1 MTKIARLIAL
11 WAVAGCALPVSAYQM
26 EVVGPDGTP
35 SAAQGRTAITQP
47 APVRSATSG
56 HTASRA
62 RVYGPTKASETLWS
76 IASRVRPSNRV
87 SVQQTI
93 GALYRLNP
101 SAFELDNLHGLK
113 PGSRLRLPTLS
124 QVRAENTAAV
134 NARLEREKPA
144 WERYSREKQ
153 ARERAQAQSQKT
165 QDKKTAARTSV
176 APSVSKPLATTHVA
190 GSNSPENRAS
200 TISVA
205 NTSSAASS
213 AKKIAAVAATA
224 GVATAAVQAATAEPD
239 LITPLPANSP
249 VAPAAPAVT
258 PSVTA
263 PTSPASTNAAPVSN
277 VAERYA
283 ALENVP
289 VPADTPASVPA
300 AVTSGT
306 SLASSAPLAQQAQ
319 PIVPL
324 AVSAGMLANTEQKE
338 AQALPLTAEEAKQL
352 RQQLVDSATEISRL
366 TENNVSL
373 TNQVSELQIRV
384 KQLQVELD
392 NEAAFRKE
400 ASQAMAHA
408 EEQAKALEL
417 ERMKNKMLE
426 ESSGSLIQQMSRSWP
441 LAIGVGVIPP
451 VLLGALLWL
460 LYRVRQRRQNAL
472 LSQAFEEHQPKDFG
486 GAAAFA
492 LGNDTPDLSRPDD
505 MEMPWED
512 TDTSE
517 HPAEN
522 SAPAAI
528 ELPEPPSLFASLPG
542 LDDDDTPEDD
552 DEALLN
558 SRRRDAK
565 SEQINEDDFDLAH
578 PTGSTSSA
586 PESAELASL
595 VDLDLAHD
603 EMLGGDE
610 IVDVI
615 LSTPSLVNGSPLDQD
630 DDIRLLADMDDE
642 DPILSLSDE
651 DLFESLSPA
660 AKATPVATAEKSQSA
675 VAPEPEQTKKPE
687 PETEPAVAAPAPTAP
702 DNTAPAQP
710 NGADK
715 PPVSAQAIAASAL
728 AASVAASAAA
738 KPVEAQSVEAKSVE
752 VKSVKTIPSA
762 PVPSAVDDEIANA
775 DKADV
780 AAQSKPQAAA
790 QTPEQAAALAGTP
803 REPESVAPVVAVM
816 QPEVA
821 AEPNVSETDTVA
833 DRALEIPA
841 APTATA
847 DDLAVTE
854 IASDEHSTEHS
865 AEYRSE
871 YNTEQSA
878 EPELLP
884 VAAKSSAAEIAD
896 LFDLADD
903 SDLQLASPVAALDEP
918 APTFAQTR
926 LPEPQLLAPET
937 LETDLLGTDR
947 LADEDAA
954 GGMDTQPD
962 AQPATPTLSEPV
974 ADDTVLPTVMPST
987 EAAAEP
993 VEVADLLDM
1002 ADMASE
1008 PDSES
1013 EPFRSETERALAAAL
1028 AGARQRAPQAPEPQT
1043 PEASET
1049 VPASASALS
1058 APMVDTTA
1066 SVHSASLNPLHDELD
1081 AAAQTARL
1089 SDYRAHDSLLTPEEQ
1104 KQLFAEQL
1112 LDLPEMTEA
1121 DFDLS
1126 APMSAPADEWRM
1138 PLPPEPA
1145 SADEDWAAQDNLMDA
1160 AVQVT
1165 PEERDA
1171 FTQSFVEA
1179 EAQETEA
1186 DDDLVGKLILA
1197 RAYLD
1202 IDDPE
1207 GAQPLLESVL
1217 KQGSAEQQAQARKML
1232 QEMA

>member
-56 HTASRA
+56 HTASRT

-153 ARERAQAQSQKT
+153 ARERAQAQAQKT
-165 QDKKTAARTSV
+165 QDKKTAARSNPV

-200 TISVA
+200 TISAA
-205 NTSSAASS
+205 NTPSAASS

-224 GVATAAVQAATAEPD
+224 GVATAAVQAATAEPE

-289 VPADTPASVPA
+289 VPADTPVSVPA

-578 PTGSTSSA
+578 PAGSTSSA

-702 DNTAPAQP
+702 DNTAPAEP
-710 NGADK
+710 HGADK

-738 KPVEAQSVEAKSVE
+738 KPVEAQSVEAKSV
-752 VKSVKTIPSA
+752 KTIPSE
-762 PVPSAVDDEIANA
+762 PVPSTVDDVIANA

-790 QTPEQAAALAGTP
+790 QAPEQAAAPAGAP
-803 REPESVAPVVAVM
+803 SEPEPVAPVVAAM

-821 AEPNVSETDTVA
+821 EEPNLSETDTAA
-833 DRALEIPA
+833 DHALEIPA

-865 AEYRSE
+865 PEHRTE
-871 YNTEQSA
+871 HNTAQSA

-926 LPEPQLLAPET
+926 LPEPQLLAPEM
-937 LETDLLGTDR
+937 LETDLLGTEL
-947 LADEDAA
+947 LADERVAE
-954 GGMDTQPD
+954 GMDTQPD

-974 ADDTVLPTVMPST
+974 ADDTVLPTEMSSA
-987 EAAAEP
+987 EAVAKP
-993 VEVADLLDM
+993 VEVADLPDM

-1028 AGARQRAPQAPEPQT
+1028 AGARQRALQT
-1043 PEASET
+1043 PEQQTPEVSET
-1049 VPASASALS
+1049 VPASASVLS

-1066 SVHSASLNPLHDELD
+1066 SAHSASLNPLHDELD

-1126 APMSAPADEWRM
+1126 APMSVPADEWRM

>member
-56 HTASRA
+56 HTASRG

-153 ARERAQAQSQKT
+153 ARERAQAQAQKA
-165 QDKKTAARTSV
+165 QDKKTAARSNPV

-200 TISVA
+200 TISAA
-205 NTSSAASS
+205 NTPSAASS

-263 PTSPASTNAAPVSN
+263 PTSPALTNAAPVSN

-660 AKATPVATAEKSQSA
+660 AKAAPVATAEKSQSA

-687 PETEPAVAAPAPTAP
+687 PETEPAVAAPAPSAP
-702 DNTAPAQP
+702 DNTAPTQP
-710 NGADK
+710 NGADQ

-738 KPVEAQSVEAKSVE
+738 KPVEAQSVEAKSV
-752 VKSVKTIPSA
+752 KTIPSA
-762 PVPSAVDDEIANA
+762 PVPSTVDDVIANA

-780 AAQSKPQAAA
+780 AVQSKPEAAA
-790 QTPEQAAALAGTP
+790 QAPEHAAAPAGAP
-803 REPESVAPVVAVM
+803 SEPEPVAPVVAAM

-821 AEPNVSETDTVA
+821 SEPNMSETDTVA
-833 DRALEIPA
+833 DRALEMPA
-841 APTATA
+841 APTAAA
-847 DDLAVTE
+847 DDRAVTE
-854 IASDEHSTEHS
+854 IAPDEHSTEHS
-865 AEYRSE
+865 PEHRTE
-871 YNTEQSA
+871 YNAEQSA

-947 LADEDAA
+947 LADEGAA

-974 ADDTVLPTVMPST
+974 ADDTELPAEMPSA
-987 EAAAEP
+987 EVAAEP
-993 VEVADLLDM
+993 VEVADLPDM

-1028 AGARQRAPQAPEPQT
+1028 AGARQRAPQTPEPQT
-1043 PEASET
+1043 PEVSET
-1049 VPASASALS
+1049 VPAGASAVS

-1066 SVHSASLNPLHDELD
+1066 SAHSANLNPLHDELD

>member
-47 APVRSATSG
+47 APVSSATSG

-153 ARERAQAQSQKT
+153 ARERAQAQN
-165 QDKKTAARTSV
+165 KKTAARSNPV

-190 GSNSPENRAS
+190 GSNLPENRAS
-200 TISVA
+200 TISAA

-263 PTSPASTNAAPVSN
+263 PTSPASTNTAPVSN

-522 SAPAAI
+522 SAPVAI

-660 AKATPVATAEKSQSA
+660 AKAAPVAAAEKTQSA

-710 NGADK
+710 NGADQ

-738 KPVEAQSVEAKSVE
+738 KPVEAKSVEAKSV
-752 VKSVKTIPSA
+752 KTVPSA
-762 PVPSAVDDEIANA
+762 PVPSAVGDEIANA

-790 QTPEQAAALAGTP
+790 QAPEHAAAPAGAP
-803 REPESVAPVVAVM
+803 SEPEPVAPVVAAM

-821 AEPNVSETDTVA
+821 SEPNMSETDTVA
-833 DRALEIPA
+833 DRALEMPA

-847 DDLAVTE
+847 DDRAVTE
-854 IASDEHSTEHS
+854 IAPDEHSTEHS
-865 AEYRSE
+865 PEHRSE

-878 EPELLP
+878 EP

-903 SDLQLASPVAALDEP
+903 NDLQLASPVAASDEP
-918 APTFAQTR
+918 VPPFAQTR

-937 LETDLLGTDR
+937 LETDLLGTEL
-947 LADEDAA
+947 LAAEGAA
-954 GGMDTQPD
+954 GGMDTQTD
-962 AQPATPTLSEPV
+962 AQSATPTLSEPV
-974 ADDTVLPTVMPST
+974 ADDTVLPTEMSSA
-987 EAAAEP
+987 EAAAVP
-993 VEVADLLDM
+993 VEVAALPDM
-1002 ADMASE
+1002 PDMASE

-1043 PEASET
+1043 PEVSET

-1058 APMVDTTA
+1058 APMGDTTA
-1066 SVHSASLNPLHDELD
+1066 SAHSASLNPLHDELD

>member
-56 HTASRA
+56 HTASRG

-153 ARERAQAQSQKT
+153 ARERAQAQAQKT
-165 QDKKTAARTSV
+165 QDKKTAARSNPV

-190 GSNSPENRAS
+190 GINSPENRAS
-200 TISVA
+200 TISAA
-205 NTSSAASS
+205 NTPSAASS

-224 GVATAAVQAATAEPD
+224 GVATAAVQAATAEPE

-660 AKATPVATAEKSQSA
+660 AKAAPVATAEKSQSA

-702 DNTAPAQP
+702 DNTVPAEP

-728 AASVAASAAA
+728 AASVTASAAA
-738 KPVEAQSVEAKSVE
+738 KPVEAQSVEAKSV
-752 VKSVKTIPSA
+752 KTIPSE
-762 PVPSAVDDEIANA
+762 PVPSTVDDVIANA

-790 QTPEQAAALAGTP
+790 QAPEQAAAPAGAP
-803 REPESVAPVVAVM
+803 REPEPVAPVVAAM

-833 DRALEIPA
+833 DHELEMSA
-841 APTATA
+841 APTTTA
-847 DDLAVTE
+847 DDRAAVTE
-854 IASDEHSTEHS
+854 IASDEHSTEHR
-865 AEYRSE
+865 AEYRTE

-884 VAAKSSAAEIAD
+884 VAAKSSVAEIAD

-903 SDLQLASPVAALDEP
+903 NDLQLASPVAASDEP
-918 APTFAQTR
+918 APSFAQTR
-926 LPEPQLLAPET
+926 LPEPQLLAPEM
-937 LETDLLGTDR
+937 LETDLLGSELLT
-947 LADEDAA
+947 AEGAA

-974 ADDTVLPTVMPST
+974 ADDTVLPAEMPSA
-987 EAAAEP
+987 EVAAEP
-993 VEVADLLDM
+993 VEVADLQDM
-1002 ADMASE
+1002 SDMASE

-1028 AGARQRAPQAPEPQT
+1028 AGARQRAPQTPEPQT

-1049 VPASASALS
+1049 VPASASAVS
-1058 APMVDTTA
+1058 APMGDTTA
-1066 SVHSASLNPLHDELD
+1066 SAHSASLNPLHDEPD

>member
-56 HTASRA
+56 HTASRG

-153 ARERAQAQSQKT
+153 ARERAQAQAQKT

-200 TISVA
+200 TISAA

-239 LITPLPANSP
+239 LITPLPANSA

-263 PTSPASTNAAPVSN
+263 PTSPASTNTAPVSN

-660 AKATPVATAEKSQSA
+660 AKAAPVATAEKSQSA

-687 PETEPAVAAPAPTAP
+687 PETEPAVAAPAPSAP
-702 DNTAPAQP
+702 DNTAPIQP
-710 NGADK
+710 NGADQ

-738 KPVEAQSVEAKSVE
+738 KPVEAQSVEAKSV
-752 VKSVKTIPSA
+752 KTIPSA

-780 AAQSKPQAAA
+780 AASPKPEAAA
-790 QTPEQAAALAGTP
+790 QAPEQAAAPAGAP
-803 REPESVAPVVAVM
+803 REPEPVAPVVAAM
-816 QPEVA
+816 LPEVA
-821 AEPNVSETDTVA
+821 AEPNLPETDTAA
-833 DRALEIPA
+833 DHALEMPA
-841 APTATA
+841 APTTTA
-847 DDLAVTE
+847 DDRAAVTE

-865 AEYRSE
+865 PEHRTE

-903 SDLQLASPVAALDEP
+903 SDLQLASPVAASDEP

-926 LPEPQLLAPET
+926 LPEPQLLAPEM
-937 LETDLLGTDR
+937 LETDLLGTEL
-947 LADEDAA
+947 LADESAA

-974 ADDTVLPTVMPST
+974 ADDTVLPAEMPSA

-993 VEVADLLDM
+993 VEVADMQDM

-1028 AGARQRAPQAPEPQT
+1028 AGARQRAPQTPEPQT
-1043 PEASET
+1043 PEVSET
-1049 VPASASALS
+1049 VPASASAVS
-1058 APMVDTTA
+1058 APMGDTTA

-1081 AAAQTARL
+1081 NTATAAQTARL

>member
-56 HTASRA
+56 HTASRG

-134 NARLEREKPA
+134 NARIEREKPA

-153 ARERAQAQSQKT
+153 ARERAQAQAQKT

-176 APSVSKPLATTHVA
+176 ASSVSKPLAATHVA

-200 TISVA
+200 TISAA
-205 NTSSAASS
+205 NTPSAASS

-512 TDTSE
+512 ADTSE

-660 AKATPVATAEKSQSA
+660 AKAAPVATAEKSQSA
-675 VAPEPEQTKKPE
+675 VAPEPEQIKKPE
-687 PETEPAVAAPAPTAP
+687 PENEPAVAAPAPTAP

-715 PPVSAQAIAASAL
+715 PPVSAQDIAARAL
-728 AASVAASAAA
+728 AASVAASAA
-738 KPVEAQSVEAKSVE
+738 KPVEAQSVEAKSV
-752 VKSVKTIPSA
+752 KTIPSA
-762 PVPSAVDDEIANA
+762 PVLSAVGDVIANA

-790 QTPEQAAALAGTP
+790 QALEQAAAPAGAP
-803 REPESVAPVVAVM
+803 SAPEPVAPVVAAM
-816 QPEVA
+816 LPEVA

-833 DRALEIPA
+833 DHELEMSA
-841 APTATA
+841 APTTTA
-847 DDLAVTE
+847 DDRAAVTE

-865 AEYRSE
+865 AEHRTE
-871 YNTEQSA
+871 YNAEQSA

-896 LFDLADD
+896 LFELADD
-903 SDLQLASPVAALDEP
+903 SDLQLASPVVASDEP
-918 APTFAQTR
+918 TPTFAQTR
-926 LPEPQLLAPET
+926 LPEPQLLAPEM

-947 LADEDAA
+947 LADESAA

-962 AQPATPTLSEPV
+962 AQSAMPTLSEPV
-974 ADDTVLPTVMPST
+974 ADDTVLPTEMPSA

-993 VEVADLLDM
+993 VEVVDMPDM

-1008 PDSES
+1008 LDSES

-1028 AGARQRAPQAPEPQT
+1028 AGARQRAPQTPEPQT
-1043 PEASET
+1043 LEVSET

-1058 APMVDTTA
+1058 ALMGDTTA
-1066 SVHSASLNPLHDELD
+1066 SAHSASLNPLHDELD

>member
-56 HTASRA
+56 HIASRG

-134 NARLEREKPA
+134 NARLEREKPE

-153 ARERAQAQSQKT
+153 ARERAQAQAQKT
-165 QDKKTAARTSV
+165 QDKKTAARSHPV

-200 TISVA
+200 TISAA
-205 NTSSAASS
+205 NTPSAASS

-224 GVATAAVQAATAEPD
+224 GVATAAVQAATAEPE

-578 PTGSTSSA
+578 PTGSMSSA

-675 VAPEPEQTKKPE
+675 VAPAPEQTKKPE
-687 PETEPAVAAPAPTAP
+687 PETEPAVAAPAPIAP

-715 PPVSAQAIAASAL
+715 PPVSAQVIAASAL

-738 KPVEAQSVEAKSVE
+738 KPVEAQSVEAKSV
-752 VKSVKTIPSA
+752 KTIPSA
-762 PVPSAVDDEIANA
+762 PVSSAVDDVIANA

-780 AAQSKPQAAA
+780 AAPPKPQAAA
-790 QTPEQAAALAGTP
+790 QTPVQAAAPAGAP
-803 REPESVAPVVAVM
+803 SEPEPVVPVVAAM

-821 AEPNVSETDTVA
+821 SEPNMSETDTVA
-833 DRALEIPA
+833 DRALEMPA

-847 DDLAVTE
+847 DDRAVTE
-854 IASDEHSTEHS
+854 IAPDEHSTEHS
-865 AEYRSE
+865 PEHRTE
-871 YNTEQSA
+871 YNA

-947 LADEDAA
+947 LADEGAA

-974 ADDTVLPTVMPST
+974 ADDTELPAEMPSA
-987 EAAAEP
+987 EVAAEP
-993 VEVADLLDM
+993 VEVADLPDM

-1028 AGARQRAPQAPEPQT
+1028 AGARQRAPQT
-1043 PEASET
+1043 PEVSET

>member
-153 ARERAQAQSQKT
+153 ARERAQAQAQKT

-200 TISVA
+200 TISAA
-205 NTSSAASS
+205 NTPSAASS

-263 PTSPASTNAAPVSN
+263 PTSPASTNTAPVSN

-522 SAPAAI
+522 SAPVAI

-660 AKATPVATAEKSQSA
+660 AKAAPVATAEKSQSA

-702 DNTAPAQP
+702 DNTAPAEP

-728 AASVAASAAA
+728 AASVAASAAV
-738 KPVEAQSVEAKSVE
+738 KPVEA
-752 VKSVKTIPSA
+752 KSVKTIPSA
-762 PVPSAVDDEIANA
+762 VDDVIANA

-790 QTPEQAAALAGTP
+790 QAPEQAAAPAGAP
-803 REPESVAPVVAVM
+803 SEPEPVAPVVAAM

-821 AEPNVSETDTVA
+821 AEPNLPETDTVA
-833 DRALEIPA
+833 DRALEMPA
-841 APTATA
+841 APTAAA

-865 AEYRSE
+865 PEHRTE
-871 YNTEQSA
+871 YNAEQSA

-903 SDLQLASPVAALDEP
+903 NDLQLASPVAASDEP
-918 APTFAQTR
+918 APPFAQTR
-926 LPEPQLLAPET
+926 LPEPQLLAPEM
-937 LETDLLGTDR
+937 LETDLLGSELLTD
-947 LADEDAA
+947 ESAA

-993 VEVADLLDM
+993 VEVADLPDM

-1028 AGARQRAPQAPEPQT
+1028 AGARQRAPQMPESQT
-1043 PEASET
+1043 PEVSET

-1058 APMVDTTA
+1058 APMGDTTA
-1066 SVHSASLNPLHDELD
+1066 SAHSASLNPLHDELD

>member
-124 QVRAENTAAV
+124 QVRAENTATV

-153 ARERAQAQSQKT
+153 ARERAQAQAQKT
-165 QDKKTAARTSV
+165 QDKKTAARSNSV

-200 TISVA
+200 TISAA
-205 NTSSAASS
+205 NTPSAASS

-660 AKATPVATAEKSQSA
+660 AKAAPVATAEKSQSA

-715 PPVSAQAIAASAL
+715 SPVSAQVIAASAL

-738 KPVEAQSVEAKSVE
+738 KPVEAQSVKAKSVE
-752 VKSVKTIPSA
+752 TIPSA
-762 PVPSAVDDEIANA
+762 PVPSTVDDEIANA

-780 AAQSKPQAAA
+780 AAPPKPQAAA

-803 REPESVAPVVAVM
+803 RESEPVAPVVAAM
-816 QPEVA
+816 QPEGA
-821 AEPNVSETDTVA
+821 AEPNLSETDTAA
-833 DRALEIPA
+833 DHALEMPA
-841 APTATA
+841 APTTTA

-865 AEYRSE
+865 AEYRTE
-871 YNTEQSA
+871 YNAEQSA

-896 LFDLADD
+896 LFDLDD
-903 SDLQLASPVAALDEP
+903 DNDLQLASPVVASDEP

-947 LADEDAA
+947 LADESAA

-974 ADDTVLPTVMPST
+974 ADDTVLPTEMPSA

-993 VEVADLLDM
+993 VEVADMQDM
-1002 ADMASE
+1002 PDMASE

-1028 AGARQRAPQAPEPQT
+1028 AGARQRAPQTPEPQI

-1049 VPASASALS
+1049 VPASASVLS
-1058 APMVDTTA
+1058 APMGDTTA

-1081 AAAQTARL
+1081 NTAAQTAHL

>member
-56 HTASRA
+56 HTASRG

-153 ARERAQAQSQKT
+153 ARERAQAQAQKT
-165 QDKKTAARTSV
+165 QDKKTAARSNPV

-200 TISVA
+200 AISAA

-338 AQALPLTAEEAKQL
+338 AQVLPLTAEEAKQL

-660 AKATPVATAEKSQSA
+660 AKAAPVATAEKMQSA

-687 PETEPAVAAPAPTAP
+687 PETEPAVAAPAPSAP

-710 NGADK
+710 NGGDK
-715 PPVSAQAIAASAL
+715 SPVSAQAIAASAL

-738 KPVEAQSVEAKSVE
+738 KSVEAKSVE
-752 VKSVKTIPSA
+752 IIPSA
-762 PVPSAVDDEIANA
+762 PVSSTVDDVIANA

-780 AAQSKPQAAA
+780 AVQSKPEAAA
-790 QTPEQAAALAGTP
+790 QVPEQAAAPAGAP
-803 REPESVAPVVAVM
+803 SEPEPVAPGVAAM
-816 QPEVA
+816 QPEGA
-821 AEPNVSETDTVA
+821 TEPNLSETDTAA
-833 DRALEIPA
+833 DRALEMSA
-841 APTATA
+841 APTAAA
-847 DDLAVTE
+847 DDLSVTE

-865 AEYRSE
+865 PEHRSE
-871 YNTEQSA
+871 YNAEQSA
-878 EPELLP
+878 ESELLP

-903 SDLQLASPVAALDEP
+903 SDLQLASPVAASDEP
-918 APTFAQTR
+918 APTLAQTR

-937 LETDLLGTDR
+937 LETDLLGTEQ
-947 LADEDAA
+947 LAAESAA
-954 GGMDTQPD
+954 EGMDTQPD

-974 ADDTVLPTVMPST
+974 DDDTVLPTEMPSA

-993 VEVADLLDM
+993 VEVADMQDM
-1002 ADMASE
+1002 PDMASE

-1028 AGARQRAPQAPEPQT
+1028 AGARQRAPQT
-1043 PEASET
+1043 PEVSET
-1049 VPASASALS
+1049 VPASASVLY
-1058 APMVDTTA
+1058 APMGDTTA
-1066 SVHSASLNPLHDELD
+1066 SAHSASLNPLHDELD
-1081 AAAQTARL
+1081 TAAQTARL

-1126 APMSAPADEWRM
+1126 APMSAPADEWQM

>member
-56 HTASRA
+56 HTASRG

-153 ARERAQAQSQKT
+153 ARERAQAQAQAQKT
-165 QDKKTAARTSV
+165 QDKKTAARSNPV

-200 TISVA
+200 TISAA

-263 PTSPASTNAAPVSN
+263 PTSPALTNTAPVSN

-373 TNQVSELQIRV
+373 TNQVNELQIRV

-710 NGADK
+710 NGADQ

-738 KPVEAQSVEAKSVE
+738 KPVKAQSVEA
-752 VKSVKTIPSA
+752 KSVKTIPSA
-762 PVPSAVDDEIANA
+762 PVPSTVGDVITNA

-780 AAQSKPQAAA
+780 AVQSKPEAAA
-790 QTPEQAAALAGTP
+790 QAPEQAAAPAGAP
-803 REPESVAPVVAVM
+803 RESEPVAPGVAAM

-821 AEPNVSETDTVA
+821 AEPSLPETDTAA
-833 DRALEIPA
+833 DHALEMPA
-841 APTATA
+841 APTTTA

-865 AEYRSE
+865 PEHRTE
-871 YNTEQSA
+871 YNAAQSA

-903 SDLQLASPVAALDEP
+903 NDLQLASPVAASDEP
-918 APTFAQTR
+918 APPFAQIR
-926 LPEPQLLAPET
+926 LPEPQLLGPEM
-937 LETDLLGTDR
+937 LETDLLGSELLTD
-947 LADEDAA
+947 ESAA

-974 ADDTVLPTVMPST
+974 ADDTVLPTERPSA

-993 VEVADLLDM
+993 VEVADMQDM
-1002 ADMASE
+1002 PDMASE

-1028 AGARQRAPQAPEPQT
+1028 AGARQRAPQTPEPQT
-1043 PEASET
+1043 LEVSET
-1049 VPASASALS
+1049 VPASASVLS
-1058 APMVDTTA
+1058 APMGDTTA
-1066 SVHSASLNPLHDELD
+1066 SAHSANLNPLHDELD

>member
-56 HTASRA
+56 HTASRG

-153 ARERAQAQSQKT
+153 ARERAQAQKT
-165 QDKKTAARTSV
+165 QDKKTAARSNPV

-200 TISVA
+200 TISAA
-205 NTSSAASS
+205 NTPSAASS

-660 AKATPVATAEKSQSA
+660 AKAAPVAAAEKTQSA
-675 VAPEPEQTKKPE
+675 VAPELEQTKKPE

-728 AASVAASAAA
+728 AASAAA
-738 KPVEAQSVEAKSVE
+738 KPVEAQSVEAKSV
-752 VKSVKTIPSA
+752 KTIPSA
-762 PVPSAVDDEIANA
+762 PVSSAVDDVIANA

-790 QTPEQAAALAGTP
+790 QAPEQAAAPAGVP
-803 REPESVAPVVAVM
+803 HESELVAPVVAAM
-816 QPEVA
+816 QPEGA
-821 AEPNVSETDTVA
+821 AEPNVSETDTAA
-833 DRALEIPA
+833 DLALEIPA

-865 AEYRSE
+865 AEHRTE
-871 YNTEQSA
+871 YNAEQSA

-903 SDLQLASPVAALDEP
+903 SDLQLASPVAASDEP

-926 LPEPQLLAPET
+926 LPEPQLLAPEM

-947 LADEDAA
+947 LADESMAE
-954 GGMDTQPD
+954 GMDTQPD
-962 AQPATPTLSEPV
+962 AQPATPILSEPV
-974 ADDTVLPTVMPST
+974 ADDTELPAEMPSA
-987 EAAAEP
+987 EAAAES
-993 VEVADLLDM
+993 VEVVDLPDM

-1028 AGARQRAPQAPEPQT
+1028 AGARQRAPQTPEPQT
-1043 PEASET
+1043 PEVSET
-1049 VPASASALS
+1049 VPAGASVLS
-1058 APMVDTTA
+1058 APMGNTTA
-1066 SVHSASLNPLHDELD
+1066 SAHSASLNPLHDELD

>member
-56 HTASRA
+56 HTASRG

-153 ARERAQAQSQKT
+153 ARERAQAQAQAQKT

-176 APSVSKPLATTHVA
+176 ATSVSKPLATTHVA

-200 TISVA
+200 TISAA
-205 NTSSAASS
+205 NTSSGASS

-263 PTSPASTNAAPVSN
+263 PTSPASTNTAPVSN

-289 VPADTPASVPA
+289 VPADTPAPVPA

-441 LAIGVGVIPP
+441 LAIGVGVLPP

-660 AKATPVATAEKSQSA
+660 AKAAPVATAEKSQSA

-728 AASVAASAAA
+728 AASAAASAAA
-738 KPVEAQSVEAKSVE
+738 KTVKAKSVE
-752 VKSVKTIPSA
+752 IIPSA
-762 PVPSAVDDEIANA
+762 PVSSAVDDEIANA

-790 QTPEQAAALAGTP
+790 QTPEQAAAPAGAP
-803 REPESVAPVVAVM
+803 REPEPVAPVVAAM

-821 AEPNVSETDTVA
+821 AELNLPETDTAA
-833 DRALEIPA
+833 DHALEIPA

-871 YNTEQSA
+871 YNAEQSA

-903 SDLQLASPVAALDEP
+903 NDLQLASPVVASDEP

-937 LETDLLGTDR
+937 LETDLLGSEL
-947 LADEDAA
+947 LADESAA
-954 GGMDTQPD
+954 EGMDTQPD
-962 AQPATPTLSEPV
+962 AQPVTPTLSEPV
-974 ADDTVLPTVMPST
+974 ADDTVLPTEMSSA
-987 EAAAEP
+987 EAVAKP
-993 VEVADLLDM
+993 VEVADLP
-1002 ADMASE
+1002 DMASE

-1013 EPFRSETERALAAAL
+1013 EPFRSETERALAAVL
-1028 AGARQRAPQAPEPQT
+1028 AGARQRAPQT

-1049 VPASASALS
+1049 VPAGASAVS

-1066 SVHSASLNPLHDELD
+1066 SAHSASLNPLHDELD

>member
-124 QVRAENTAAV
+124 QVRAENTATV

-153 ARERAQAQSQKT
+153 ARERAQAQKT
-165 QDKKTAARTSV
+165 QDKKTAARSNPV
-176 APSVSKPLATTHVA
+176 APSVSKPLATPHVA

-200 TISVA
+200 TISAA
-205 NTSSAASS
+205 NTPSAASS

-258 PSVTA
+258 PSVKA
-263 PTSPASTNAAPVSN
+263 PASPASTNTAPVSN

-558 SRRRDAK
+558 SRRRDTK

-660 AKATPVATAEKSQSA
+660 AKAAPVATAEKSQSA

-687 PETEPAVAAPAPTAP
+687 PETEPAVAAPASSAP

-710 NGADK
+710 HGADK

-728 AASVAASAAA
+728 AASVAASAAV
-738 KPVEAQSVEAKSVE
+738 KPVEAQSVE

-780 AAQSKPQAAA
+780 AASPKPQAAA
-790 QTPEQAAALAGTP
+790 QAPEQAAAPAGAP
-803 REPESVAPVVAVM
+803 REPEPVAPGVAAM
-816 QPEVA
+816 QPEGA
-821 AEPNVSETDTVA
+821 AEPNLSETDTAA

-841 APTATA
+841 APTYTA
-847 DDLAVTE
+847 DDLSVTE

-865 AEYRSE
+865 PEHRTE
-871 YNTEQSA
+871 YNA

-884 VAAKSSAAEIAD
+884 VAAKSSAAEIAG

-903 SDLQLASPVAALDEP
+903 SDLQLASPVAASDEP

-926 LPEPQLLAPET
+926 LPEPQLLAPEM
-937 LETDLLGTDR
+937 LETDLLGTEL
-947 LADEDAA
+947 LADESAA

-962 AQPATPTLSEPV
+962 AQSATSTLSEPV
-974 ADDTVLPTVMPST
+974 ADDTELPTEMSSA

-993 VEVADLLDM
+993 VEVADMQDM
-1002 ADMASE
+1002 PDMASE

-1028 AGARQRAPQAPEPQT
+1028 AGARQRAPQTPEPQT
-1043 PEASET
+1043 PEVSET

-1058 APMVDTTA
+1058 APMGDTTA

>member
-56 HTASRA
+56 HTASRG

-153 ARERAQAQSQKT
+153 ARERAQAQAQKT
-165 QDKKTAARTSV
+165 QDKKTAARSNPV

-200 TISVA
+200 AISAA

-338 AQALPLTAEEAKQL
+338 AQVLPLTAEEAKQL

-522 SAPAAI
+522 SVPAAI

-660 AKATPVATAEKSQSA
+660 AKAAPVATAEKSQSA

-715 PPVSAQAIAASAL
+715 APVSAQAIAASAL

-738 KPVEAQSVEAKSVE
+738 KPVEA
-752 VKSVKTIPSA
+752 KSVKTIPSA

-780 AAQSKPQAAA
+780 AASPKPQAAA
-790 QTPEQAAALAGTP
+790 QTPEQAAAPAGAP
-803 REPESVAPVVAVM
+803 REPEPVAPVVAAM

-821 AEPNVSETDTVA
+821 AELNLPETDTAA
-833 DRALEIPA
+833 DHALEIPA
-841 APTATA
+841 APTAAA
-847 DDLAVTE
+847 DDRAVTE

-865 AEYRSE
+865 AEYRAE

-903 SDLQLASPVAALDEP
+903 NDLQLASPVAALDEP

-947 LADEDAA
+947 LADESAA
-954 GGMDTQPD
+954 EGMDTQPD
-962 AQPATPTLSEPV
+962 APSATPTLSESV
-974 ADDTVLPTVMPST
+974 ADDTVLPTEMSSA
-987 EAAAEP
+987 EAAAKP
-993 VEVADLLDM
+993 VEVADLSDM

-1028 AGARQRAPQAPEPQT
+1028 AGARQRAPQMPESQT
-1043 PEASET
+1043 PEVSET

-1058 APMVDTTA
+1058 APMGDTTA
-1066 SVHSASLNPLHDELD
+1066 SAHSASLNPLHDELD

>member
-26 EVVGPDGTP
+26 EVVGPEGTP

-153 ARERAQAQSQKT
+153 ARERAQAQAQKT
-165 QDKKTAARTSV
+165 QDKKTAARSTPV
-176 APSVSKPLATTHVA
+176 APSVSKPLAASHVA
-190 GSNSPENRAS
+190 GSNLPENRAS
-200 TISVA
+200 TISAA
-205 NTSSAASS
+205 NTPSAASS
-213 AKKIAAVAATA
+213 VKKIAAVAATA

-505 MEMPWED
+505 MDMPWED

-522 SAPAAI
+522 SSPAAI

-660 AKATPVATAEKSQSA
+660 AKAAPVATAEKSQSA

-710 NGADK
+710 HGADQ

-728 AASVAASAAA
+728 AASAAA
-738 KPVEAQSVEAKSVE
+738 KPVEAQSVKA
-752 VKSVKTIPSA
+752 KSVKTIPSA
-762 PVPSAVDDEIANA
+762 PVPSAVDDVITNA

-780 AAQSKPQAAA
+780 AVQSKPEAAA
-790 QTPEQAAALAGTP
+790 QAPEHAAASAGAP
-803 REPESVAPVVAVM
+803 SEPEPVAPVVAAM
-816 QPEVA
+816 QPEGA
-821 AEPNVSETDTVA
+821 AEPNLSETDTAA
-833 DRALEIPA
+833 DHALEMPA
-841 APTATA
+841 APTTTA

-865 AEYRSE
+865 PEHRTE
-871 YNTEQSA
+871 HNTAQSA

-903 SDLQLASPVAALDEP
+903 SDLQLASPVAASDEP

-926 LPEPQLLAPET
+926 LPEPQLLAPEM
-937 LETDLLGTDR
+937 LETDLLGSEL
-947 LADEDAA
+947 LADESAA
-954 GGMDTQPD
+954 EGMDTQPD
-962 AQPATPTLSEPV
+962 FQPATPTLSEPV
-974 ADDTVLPTVMPST
+974 ADDTVLPAEMPSA
-987 EAAAEP
+987 EAVAEP
-993 VEVADLLDM
+993 VEVAALPDM
-1002 ADMASE
+1002 PDMASE

-1028 AGARQRAPQAPEPQT
+1028 AGARQRAPQTPEPQT
-1043 PEASET
+1043 PEVSET
-1049 VPASASALS
+1049 VPASASVLS
-1058 APMVDTTA
+1058 APMGDTRA
-1066 SVHSASLNPLHDELD
+1066 SAHSASLNPLHDELD

>member
-153 ARERAQAQSQKT
+153 ARERAQAQAQKT
-165 QDKKTAARTSV
+165 QDKKTAARSNPV

-200 TISVA
+200 TISAA
-205 NTSSAASS
+205 NTPSAASS

-522 SAPAAI
+522 SELAAI

-660 AKATPVATAEKSQSA
+660 AKAAPVATAEKSQSA

-702 DNTAPAQP
+702 DNTAPAEP

-738 KPVEAQSVEAKSVE
+738 KPVEAQSVEAQSVE
-752 VKSVKTIPSA
+752 AKSVKTIPSA

-780 AAQSKPQAAA
+780 AASPKPQAAA
-790 QTPEQAAALAGTP
+790 QAPEHAAAPAGAP
-803 REPESVAPVVAVM
+803 SEPEPVAPVVAAM

-821 AEPNVSETDTVA
+821 AEPNLSETDTVA
-833 DRALEIPA
+833 DRALEMPA

-847 DDLAVTE
+847 DDRAVTE
-854 IASDEHSTEHS
+854 IAPDEHSTEHS
-865 AEYRSE
+865 PEHRTE
-871 YNTEQSA
+871 YNAEQSA

-896 LFDLADD
+896 LFDLADE
-903 SDLQLASPVAALDEP
+903 SAAE
-918 APTFAQTR
+918 
-926 LPEPQLLAPET
+926 
-937 LETDLLGTDR
+937 
-947 LADEDAA
+947 
-954 GGMDTQPD
+954 GMDTQPD
-962 AQPATPTLSEPV
+962 AQPVTPTLSEPV
-974 ADDTVLPTVMPST
+974 ADDTVLPTEMSSA
-987 EAAAEP
+987 EAVAKP
-993 VEVADLLDM
+993 VEVADLP
-1002 ADMASE
+1002 DMASE

-1028 AGARQRAPQAPEPQT
+1028 AGARQRAPQT
-1043 PEASET
+1043 PEASDT
-1049 VPASASALS
+1049 VPAGASAVS

-1066 SVHSASLNPLHDELD
+1066 SAHSASLNPLHDELD

-1126 APMSAPADEWRM
+1126 APMSAP
-1138 PLPPEPA
+1138 
-1145 SADEDWAAQDNLMDA
+1145 ADEDWAAQDNLMDA

>member
-153 ARERAQAQSQKT
+153 ARERAQAQAQKT
-165 QDKKTAARTSV
+165 QDKKTAARSNPV
-176 APSVSKPLATTHVA
+176 APSVSKPLAATHVA

-200 TISVA
+200 TISAA

-249 VAPAAPAVT
+249 VAPAVPAVT

-660 AKATPVATAEKSQSA
+660 AKAAPVATAEKSQSA

-715 PPVSAQAIAASAL
+715 PPMSAQAIAASAL
-728 AASVAASAAA
+728 AASVTASAAA
-738 KPVEAQSVEAKSVE
+738 KPVEAQSVKA
-752 VKSVKTIPSA
+752 KSVKTVPSA
-762 PVPSAVDDEIANA
+762 PVPSTVDDVIANA

-780 AAQSKPQAAA
+780 AAQPKPQAAA
-790 QTPEQAAALAGTP
+790 QVPEQAAAPAGAP
-803 REPESVAPVVAVM
+803 RESEPVAPVVAAM
-816 QPEVA
+816 QPEGA
-821 AEPNVSETDTVA
+821 AEPNLSETDTAA
-833 DRALEIPA
+833 DRALEMPA
-841 APTATA
+841 APTAAA
-847 DDLAVTE
+847 DDLSVTE

-865 AEYRSE
+865 AEYRAE

-903 SDLQLASPVAALDEP
+903 NDLQLASPVAALDEP

-926 LPEPQLLAPET
+926 LPEPQLLAPEM
-937 LETDLLGTDR
+937 LETDLLGTEL
-947 LADEDAA
+947 LADESAA
-954 GGMDTQPD
+954 EGMDTQPD
-962 AQPATPTLSEPV
+962 AQPVTPTLSEPV
-974 ADDTVLPTVMPST
+974 ADDTVLPTEMSSA
-987 EAAAEP
+987 EAVAKP
-993 VEVADLLDM
+993 VEVADLP
-1002 ADMASE
+1002 DMASE

-1028 AGARQRAPQAPEPQT
+1028 AGARQRAPQT

-1049 VPASASALS
+1049 VPADASAVS

-1066 SVHSASLNPLHDELD
+1066 SAHSASLNPLHDELD

-1138 PLPPEPA
+1138 PLPPESA

-1232 QEMA
+1232 QEMV

>member
-153 ARERAQAQSQKT
+153 ARERAQAQKT

-200 TISVA
+200 TISAA

-224 GVATAAVQAATAEPD
+224 GMATAAVQAATAEPD
-239 LITPLPANSP
+239 LITPLPANSS
-249 VAPAAPAVT
+249 VAPTAPAVT

-263 PTSPASTNAAPVSN
+263 PTSPASTNTAPVSN

-306 SLASSAPLAQQAQ
+306 SLASSAPVAQQAQ

-565 SEQINEDDFDLAH
+565 NEQINEDDFDLAH

-660 AKATPVATAEKSQSA
+660 AKAAPVAAAEKTQSA
-675 VAPEPEQTKKPE
+675 VAPESEQTKKPE
-687 PETEPAVAAPAPTAP
+687 PETEPAVAAPASSAP
-702 DNTAPAQP
+702 DNTAPAEP

-728 AASVAASAAA
+728 AASAAASAAA
-738 KPVEAQSVEAKSVE
+738 KTVEAQSVKAKSVE
-752 VKSVKTIPSA
+752 IIPSA
-762 PVPSAVDDEIANA
+762 PVSSTVDDVIANA

-780 AAQSKPQAAA
+780 AAPPKPQAAA
-790 QTPEQAAALAGTP
+790 QTPEQAAAPAGAP
-803 REPESVAPVVAVM
+803 REPEPVAPVVAAM
-816 QPEVA
+816 QPERA
-821 AEPNVSETDTVA
+821 AEPNLSETDTA
-833 DRALEIPA
+833 AEHALEIPA
-841 APTATA
+841 APTTTA

-865 AEYRSE
+865 PEYRTE

-903 SDLQLASPVAALDEP
+903 NDLQLASPVTAADEP

-926 LPEPQLLAPET
+926 LPEPQ
-937 LETDLLGTDR
+937 
-947 LADEDAA
+947 
-954 GGMDTQPD
+954 
-962 AQPATPTLSEPV
+962 
-974 ADDTVLPTVMPST
+974 
-987 EAAAEP
+987 
-993 VEVADLLDM
+993 
-1002 ADMASE
+1002 
-1008 PDSES
+1008 
-1013 EPFRSETERALAAAL
+1013 
-1028 AGARQRAPQAPEPQT
+1028 
-1043 PEASET
+1043 
-1049 VPASASALS
+1049 
-1058 APMVDTTA
+1058 
-1066 SVHSASLNPLHDELD
+1066 
-1081 AAAQTARL
+1081 
-1089 SDYRAHDSLLTPEEQ
+1089 
-1104 KQLFAEQL
+1104 
-1112 LDLPEMTEA
+1112 
-1121 DFDLS
+1121 
-1126 APMSAPADEWRM
+1126 
-1138 PLPPEPA
+1138 
-1145 SADEDWAAQDNLMDA
+1145 
-1160 AVQVT
+1160 
-1165 PEERDA
+1165 
-1171 FTQSFVEA
+1171 
-1179 EAQETEA
+1179 
-1186 DDDLVGKLILA
+1186 
-1197 RAYLD
+1197 
-1202 IDDPE
+1202 
-1207 GAQPLLESVL
+1207 
-1217 KQGSAEQQAQARKML
+1217 
-1232 QEMA
+1232 

>member
-56 HTASRA
+56 HTASRG

-153 ARERAQAQSQKT
+153 ARERAQAQAQKT
-165 QDKKTAARTSV
+165 QDKKTAARSTPV
-176 APSVSKPLATTHVA
+176 ATSVSKPLATTHVA

-200 TISVA
+200 TISA
-205 NTSSAASS
+205 TNTPSAASS

-263 PTSPASTNAAPVSN
+263 PTSPASTNTAPVSN

-289 VPADTPASVPA
+289 VPADTPTSASA

-660 AKATPVATAEKSQSA
+660 AKAAPVATAEKSQSA

-710 NGADK
+710 HGADK

-728 AASVAASAAA
+728 AASVAASVAA
-738 KPVEAQSVEAKSVE
+738 KPVEAQSVEA
-752 VKSVKTIPSA
+752 KSVKTIPSA

-780 AAQSKPQAAA
+780 AAQSKPEAAA
-790 QTPEQAAALAGTP
+790 QAPEQAAAPAGAP
-803 REPESVAPVVAVM
+803 REPEPVAPVVAAM
-816 QPEVA
+816 QSEGA
-821 AEPNVSETDTVA
+821 AEPNLSETDTA
-833 DRALEIPA
+833 AEHALEIPA
-841 APTATA
+841 APTTTA

-865 AEYRSE
+865 AEHRTE

-884 VAAKSSAAEIAD
+884 VTAKSSAAEIAD

-903 SDLQLASPVAALDEP
+903 SDLQLASPVAASDEP
-918 APTFAQTR
+918 APTFAQAR
-926 LPEPQLLAPET
+926 LPEPQLLAPEM

-947 LADEDAA
+947 LADESAA

-962 AQPATPTLSEPV
+962 AQSAMPTLSEPV
-974 ADDTVLPTVMPST
+974 ADDTVLPAEMPSA
-987 EAAAEP
+987 EAVAEP
-993 VEVADLLDM
+993 VEVADLQDM
-1002 ADMASE
+1002 PDMASE

-1028 AGARQRAPQAPEPQT
+1028 AGARQRAPQT

-1049 VPASASALS
+1049 VPASASAVS

-1066 SVHSASLNPLHDELD
+1066 SAHSASLNPLHDELD
-1081 AAAQTARL
+1081 NTATAAQTARL

>member
-56 HTASRA
+56 HTASRG

-153 ARERAQAQSQKT
+153 ARERAQAQAQAQKT
-165 QDKKTAARTSV
+165 QDKKTAARSNPV

-200 TISVA
+200 AISAA
-205 NTSSAASS
+205 NTPSAASS

-249 VAPAAPAVT
+249 VVPAAPAVT

-263 PTSPASTNAAPVSN
+263 PTNPASTNAAPVSN

-542 LDDDDTPEDD
+542 LDDDDKPED

-660 AKATPVATAEKSQSA
+660 AKAAPVATAEKSQSA

-687 PETEPAVAAPAPTAP
+687 PETEPAVAAPAPSAP
-702 DNTAPAQP
+702 DNTAPTQP
-710 NGADK
+710 NGADQ
-715 PPVSAQAIAASAL
+715 PAVSAQAIAASAL

-738 KPVEAQSVEAKSVE
+738 KPVEAQSVEAKSV
-752 VKSVKTIPSA
+752 KTIPSA
-762 PVPSAVDDEIANA
+762 PVSSTVDDVIANA

-780 AAQSKPQAAA
+780 AASPKPEAAA
-790 QTPEQAAALAGTP
+790 QAPEQAAAPAGAP
-803 REPESVAPVVAVM
+803 RESEPVAPVVAAM

-821 AEPNVSETDTVA
+821 AEPNLPETDTAA
-833 DRALEIPA
+833 DHALEMPA
-841 APTATA
+841 APTTTA
-847 DDLAVTE
+847 DDRAAVTE

-865 AEYRSE
+865 PEHRTE
-871 YNTEQSA
+871 YNT

-884 VAAKSSAAEIAD
+884 VDAKSSAAEIAD

-903 SDLQLASPVAALDEP
+903 NDLQLASPVAAPDEP
-918 APTFAQTR
+918 APTLAQTR
-926 LPEPQLLAPET
+926 LPEPQLLATEM
-937 LETDLLGTDR
+937 LETDLLGTEL
-947 LADEDAA
+947 LADESAA
-954 GGMDTQPD
+954 EGMDTQPD

-974 ADDTVLPTVMPST
+974 ADDTELPTEMPSA
-987 EAAAEP
+987 EAVAEP
-993 VEVADLLDM
+993 VEVADMQDM
-1002 ADMASE
+1002 PDMASE

-1028 AGARQRAPQAPEPQT
+1028 AGARQRAPQTSEPQT
-1043 PEASET
+1043 PEVSET
-1049 VPASASALS
+1049 VPADASAVS
-1058 APMVDTTA
+1058 APMGDTTA
-1066 SVHSASLNPLHDELD
+1066 SAHSASLNPLHDELD

>member
-56 HTASRA
+56 HTASRG

-124 QVRAENTAAV
+124 QVRAENTATV

-153 ARERAQAQSQKT
+153 ARERAQAQKT
-165 QDKKTAARTSV
+165 QDKKTAARSNPV

-200 TISVA
+200 TISAA

-239 LITPLPANSP
+239 LIMPLPANSP

-263 PTSPASTNAAPVSN
+263 PTNPASTNTAPVSN

-289 VPADTPASVPA
+289 VPADTPAPVPA

-660 AKATPVATAEKSQSA
+660 AKAAPVATAEKSQSA

-715 PPVSAQAIAASAL
+715 SPVSAQAIAASAL
-728 AASVAASAAA
+728 AASAAASAAA
-738 KPVEAQSVEAKSVE
+738 KPVEAQSVEAKSV
-752 VKSVKTIPSA
+752 KTIPSA
-762 PVPSAVDDEIANA
+762 LVSSTVDDVITNA

-790 QTPEQAAALAGTP
+790 QAPEQAAAPAGAP
-803 REPESVAPVVAVM
+803 SEPEPVAPVVAAM

-821 AEPNVSETDTVA
+821 SEPNMPETDTVA
-833 DRALEIPA
+833 DRALEMPA

-847 DDLAVTE
+847 DDRAVTE
-854 IASDEHSTEHS
+854 IAPDEHSTEHS
-865 AEYRSE
+865 AEYRAE

-903 SDLQLASPVAALDEP
+903 NDLQLASPVVASDEP

-947 LADEDAA
+947 LADESAA

-974 ADDTVLPTVMPST
+974 ADDTVLPTEMPST

-993 VEVADLLDM
+993 VEVADLPDM

-1028 AGARQRAPQAPEPQT
+1028 AGARQRAPQTPEPEI
-1043 PEASET
+1043 PEVSET
-1049 VPASASALS
+1049 VPASARAVSAL
-1058 APMVDTTA
+1058 MVDTTA

-1081 AAAQTARL
+1081 NTTAQTARL

>member
-153 ARERAQAQSQKT
+153 ARERAQAQAQKT

-200 TISVA
+200 TISAA
-205 NTSSAASS
+205 NTPSAASS

-512 TDTSE
+512 SDTSE

-660 AKATPVATAEKSQSA
+660 AKAAPVATAEKTQSA

-715 PPVSAQAIAASAL
+715 SPVSAQAIAASAL
-728 AASVAASAAA
+728 ATSVAASAAA
-738 KPVEAQSVEAKSVE
+738 KPVEAQSVE

-762 PVPSAVDDEIANA
+762 PVSSTVDDEIANA

-780 AAQSKPQAAA
+780 AAPPKPQAAA
-790 QTPEQAAALAGTP
+790 QAPEQAAAPAGAP
-803 REPESVAPVVAVM
+803 REPEPVAPVVAAM

-821 AEPNVSETDTVA
+821 GDPNLPETDTAA
-833 DRALEIPA
+833 DHALEMPA
-841 APTATA
+841 APTTTA
-847 DDLAVTE
+847 DDRAAVTE

-865 AEYRSE
+865 PEHRTE
-871 YNTEQSA
+871 YNAEQSA

-884 VAAKSSAAEIAD
+884 VAAKSSGAEIAD

-903 SDLQLASPVAALDEP
+903 NDLQLASPVAASDEP

-937 LETDLLGTDR
+937 LETDLLGSE
-947 LADEDAA
+947 LLVDESAA

-962 AQPATPTLSEPV
+962 FQPATPILSEPV
-974 ADDTVLPTVMPST
+974 ADDTELPAEMSSA
-987 EAAAEP
+987 EAAAKP
-993 VEVADLLDM
+993 VEVADLQDM
-1002 ADMASE
+1002 PDMASE

-1028 AGARQRAPQAPEPQT
+1028 AGARQRAPQT

-1049 VPASASALS
+1049 VPTSASALS
-1058 APMVDTTA
+1058 APMGDTTA
-1066 SVHSASLNPLHDELD
+1066 SAHSASLNPLHDELD
-1081 AAAQTARL
+1081 AATQTARL

>member
-56 HTASRA
+56 HTASRG

-124 QVRAENTAAV
+124 QVRAENTATV

-153 ARERAQAQSQKT
+153 ARERAQAQAQKT
-165 QDKKTAARTSV
+165 QDKKTAARSNPV

-190 GSNSPENRAS
+190 GSNSPESRAP
-200 TISVA
+200 ISAA

-239 LITPLPANSP
+239 LIMPLPANSP

-263 PTSPASTNAAPVSN
+263 PTNPASTNTAPVSN

-289 VPADTPASVPA
+289 VPADTPAPVPA

-660 AKATPVATAEKSQSA
+660 AKAAPVATAEKSQSA

-715 PPVSAQAIAASAL
+715 SPVSAQAIAASAL

-738 KPVEAQSVEAKSVE
+738 KPVEA
-752 VKSVKTIPSA
+752 KSVKTIPSA
-762 PVPSAVDDEIANA
+762 PVPSAVGDVITNA

-780 AAQSKPQAAA
+780 AVQSKPEAAA
-790 QTPEQAAALAGTP
+790 QAPEQAAAPAGAP
-803 REPESVAPVVAVM
+803 REFEPVAPVVAAM
-816 QPEVA
+816 QPEGA
-821 AEPNVSETDTVA
+821 AEPNLSETDTAA
-833 DRALEIPA
+833 DRALEMPA
-841 APTATA
+841 APTAAA
-847 DDLAVTE
+847 DDLSVTE

-865 AEYRSE
+865 PEYRTE
-871 YNTEQSA
+871 YNAEQSA

-926 LPEPQLLAPET
+926 LPEPQLLAPEM

-947 LADEDAA
+947 LADESAA

-962 AQPATPTLSEPV
+962 AQPATPTLSKPI
-974 ADDTVLPTVMPST
+974 ADDIVLPTEMSSA

-993 VEVADLLDM
+993 VEVADMQDM
-1002 ADMASE
+1002 PDMASE

-1028 AGARQRAPQAPEPQT
+1028 AGARQRAPQT

-1049 VPASASALS
+1049 VPASASAVS

-1066 SVHSASLNPLHDELD
+1066 SAHSASLNQLHDELD
-1081 AAAQTARL
+1081 NTATAAQTARL

>member
-35 SAAQGRTAITQP
+35 SVAQGRTAITQP

-56 HTASRA
+56 HTVSRA

-153 ARERAQAQSQKT
+153 ARERAQAQAQKT
-165 QDKKTAARTSV
+165 QDKKTAARSTPV

-200 TISVA
+200 TISAA

-263 PTSPASTNAAPVSN
+263 PASPASTNTAPVSN

-289 VPADTPASVPA
+289 VPADTPTSASA

-558 SRRRDAK
+558 SRRREAK

-660 AKATPVATAEKSQSA
+660 VKATPVATAEKSQSA

-738 KPVEAQSVEAKSVE
+738 KPVEAQSVEAKSV
-752 VKSVKTIPSA
+752 KTIPSA
-762 PVPSAVDDEIANA
+762 PVPSAVDDEITNA

-790 QTPEQAAALAGTP
+790 QAPEQAAAPAGAP
-803 REPESVAPVVAVM
+803 RESEPVAPVVAAM

-821 AEPNVSETDTVA
+821 AEPNVSESDAAA
-833 DRALEIPA
+833 DHALEMPA
-841 APTATA
+841 APTTTA

-865 AEYRSE
+865 PEHRSE
-871 YNTEQSA
+871 YNAEQSA

-903 SDLQLASPVAALDEP
+903 NDLQLASPVATSDEP
-918 APTFAQTR
+918 APPFAQTR
-926 LPEPQLLAPET
+926 LPEPQLLAPEM
-937 LETDLLGTDR
+937 LETDLLGTEL
-947 LADEDAA
+947 LAAEGAA

-962 AQPATPTLSEPV
+962 AQSATPTLSEPV
-974 ADDTVLPTVMPST
+974 ADDTVLPTEMPSA

-993 VEVADLLDM
+993 VEVADLQDM
-1002 ADMASE
+1002 PDMASE

-1028 AGARQRAPQAPEPQT
+1028 AGARQRAPQTPEPQT

-1049 VPASASALS
+1049 VPASASAVS

>member
-56 HTASRA
+56 HTASRG

-134 NARLEREKPA
+134 NVRLEREKPA

-153 ARERAQAQSQKT
+153 ARERAQAQAQKT
-165 QDKKTAARTSV
+165 QDKKTAARSNLV

-200 TISVA
+200 TISAA
-205 NTSSAASS
+205 NTPSAASS

-224 GVATAAVQAATAEPD
+224 GVATAAVQAATAEHD

-258 PSVTA
+258 PSVA
-263 PTSPASTNAAPVSN
+263 ASTSPASTNTAPVSN

-289 VPADTPASVPA
+289 VLADTPASVPA

-660 AKATPVATAEKSQSA
+660 AKAAPVATAEKSQSA

-738 KPVEAQSVEAKSVE
+738 KPVKAQSVEAKSVE
-752 VKSVKTIPSA
+752 TIPSA

-790 QTPEQAAALAGTP
+790 QTPEQAAAPAGAP
-803 REPESVAPVVAVM
+803 REPEPVAPVAAAM

-821 AEPNVSETDTVA
+821 AELNLPETDTAA
-833 DRALEIPA
+833 DHALEIPA

-865 AEYRSE
+865 AEYCTE

-896 LFDLADD
+896 MFDLADD
-903 SDLQLASPVAALDEP
+903 NDLQLASPVAAPDEP
-918 APTFAQTR
+918 APTLAQTR
-926 LPEPQLLAPET
+926 LPEPQQLATEM
-937 LETDLLGTDR
+937 LETDLLGTEL
-947 LADEDAA
+947 LADESAA

-962 AQPATPTLSEPV
+962 AQSATSTLSEPV
-974 ADDTVLPTVMPST
+974 ADDTELPTEMSSAK
-987 EAAAEP
+987 AAAEP
-993 VEVADLLDM
+993 VEVADMQDM
-1002 ADMASE
+1002 PDMASE

-1028 AGARQRAPQAPEPQT
+1028 AGARQRAPQTSEPQT
-1043 PEASET
+1043 PEVSET
-1049 VPASASALS
+1049 VPADASAVS
-1058 APMVDTTA
+1058 VPMGDTTA
-1066 SVHSASLNPLHDELD
+1066 SAHSASLNPLHDELD

>member
-56 HTASRA
+56 HTASRG

-153 ARERAQAQSQKT
+153 ARERAQAQAQAQKT

-200 TISVA
+200 TISAA
-205 NTSSAASS
+205 NTPSAASS

-263 PTSPASTNAAPVSN
+263 PTSPASTNTAPVSN

-660 AKATPVATAEKSQSA
+660 AKAAPVATAEKSQSA

-687 PETEPAVAAPAPTAP
+687 PETEPAVAAPASSAP
-702 DNTAPAQP
+702 DNTAPAVP

-728 AASVAASAAA
+728 AASVAASAAV
-738 KPVEAQSVEAKSVE
+738 KPVEA
-752 VKSVKTIPSA
+752 KSVKTIPSA

-790 QTPEQAAALAGTP
+790 QAPEQAAAPAGVP
-803 REPESVAPVVAVM
+803 HESELVAPVVAAM
-816 QPEVA
+816 QPEGAV
-821 AEPNVSETDTVA
+821 EPNLSETDTAA
-833 DRALEIPA
+833 DRALEMPA

-847 DDLAVTE
+847 DDRAAVTE
-854 IASDEHSTEHS
+854 IASDEHSP
-865 AEYRSE
+865 EYRSE
-871 YNTEQSA
+871 YNAEQSA

-884 VAAKSSAAEIAD
+884 VTAKSSAAEIAD

-903 SDLQLASPVAALDEP
+903 NDLQLASPVVALDEP

-926 LPEPQLLAPET
+926 LPEPQLLAPEM

-947 LADEDAA
+947 LADESAA

-962 AQPATPTLSEPV
+962 SQPATPILSEPV
-974 ADDTVLPTVMPST
+974 ADDTVLPTEMSSA

-993 VEVADLLDM
+993 VDEVDLLDM
-1002 ADMASE
+1002 PDMASE

-1028 AGARQRAPQAPEPQT
+1028 AGARQRAPQTPEPQT
-1043 PEASET
+1043 PEVSET
-1049 VPASASALS
+1049 VPASASVLF
-1058 APMVDTTA
+1058 APMGDTTA
-1066 SVHSASLNPLHDELD
+1066 SAHSASLNPLHDELD

>member
-56 HTASRA
+56 HTASRT

-124 QVRAENTAAV
+124 QVRAENTATV

-153 ARERAQAQSQKT
+153 ARERAQAQAQKT
-165 QDKKTAARTSV
+165 QDKKTAAPTSV

-200 TISVA
+200 TISAA

-224 GVATAAVQAATAEPD
+224 GMATAAVQAATAEPD

-249 VAPAAPAVT
+249 VAPAAPAMT

-660 AKATPVATAEKSQSA
+660 AKAAPVATAEKSQSA

-738 KPVEAQSVEAKSVE
+738 KPVKAQSVEA
-752 VKSVKTIPSA
+752 KSVKTIPSA
-762 PVPSAVDDEIANA
+762 PVPSAVDDEITNA

-780 AAQSKPQAAA
+780 AAQSKPQAAEQA
-790 QTPEQAAALAGTP
+790 PEQAAAPAGAP
-803 REPESVAPVVAVM
+803 SAPEPVAPVVAAM
-816 QPEVA
+816 LPEVA

-833 DRALEIPA
+833 DHELEMSA
-841 APTATA
+841 ARTTAA
-847 DDLAVTE
+847 DDRAAVTE

-865 AEYRSE
+865 AEHRSE
-871 YNTEQSA
+871 YNAEQSA

-884 VAAKSSAAEIAD
+884 IAAKSSAAEIAD

-903 SDLQLASPVAALDEP
+903 SDLQLASPVAASDEP
-918 APTFAQTR
+918 TPTFAQTR
-926 LPEPQLLAPET
+926 LPEPQLLAPEM

-947 LADEDAA
+947 LAEEGAA
-954 GGMDTQPD
+954 EGMDTQPD
-962 AQPATPTLSEPV
+962 AQPVMPTLSEPV
-974 ADDTVLPTVMPST
+974 ADDTVLPKEMSSA
-987 EAAAEP
+987 EAVAEP
-993 VEVADLLDM
+993 VEVADMQDMPDM
-1002 ADMASE
+1002 AGMASE

-1028 AGARQRAPQAPEPQT
+1028 AGARQRAQQT
-1043 PEASET
+1043 PEVSET
-1049 VPASASALS
+1049 VPASASAVS

>member
-56 HTASRA
+56 HIASRG

-153 ARERAQAQSQKT
+153 ARERAQAQAQKT

-176 APSVSKPLATTHVA
+176 APSVSKPLATPHVA

-200 TISVA
+200 TISAA
-205 NTSSAASS
+205 NTPSAASS

-263 PTSPASTNAAPVSN
+263 PTSPVSTNTAPVSN

-660 AKATPVATAEKSQSA
+660 AKAAPVATAEKTQSA

-687 PETEPAVAAPAPTAP
+687 PETEPAVAAPAPTAL

-738 KPVEAQSVEAKSVE
+738 KPVEAQSV
-752 VKSVKTIPSA
+752 KTIPSA
-762 PVPSAVDDEIANA
+762 PVPSAVDDEITNA

-790 QTPEQAAALAGTP
+790 QAPEQAAAPAGAP
-803 REPESVAPVVAVM
+803 SAPEPVAPVVAAM
-816 QPEVA
+816 LPEVA

-833 DRALEIPA
+833 DHELEMSA
-841 APTATA
+841 APTTTA

-865 AEYRSE
+865 AEYRTE
-871 YNTEQSA
+871 YNTEQSV

-884 VAAKSSAAEIAD
+884 VAAKSSTAEIAD

-903 SDLQLASPVAALDEP
+903 RDLQLASPVVASDEP

-926 LPEPQLLAPET
+926 LPEPQLLAPEM

-947 LADEDAA
+947 LVDESAA
-954 GGMDTQPD
+954 EGMDTQPD

-974 ADDTVLPTVMPST
+974 ADDTVLPTEMSSA
-987 EAAAEP
+987 EAVAEP
-993 VEVADLLDM
+993 VEVADMQDM
-1002 ADMASE
+1002 PDMASE

-1028 AGARQRAPQAPEPQT
+1028 AGARQRAPQTPEPQT
-1043 PEASET
+1043 PEVSET
-1049 VPASASALS
+1049 VPASASAVS
-1058 APMVDTTA
+1058 APMLDTTA
-1066 SVHSASLNPLHDELD
+1066 SAHSASLNPVHDELD

-1217 KQGSAEQQAQARKML
+1217 KQGGAEQQAQARKML

>member
-47 APVRSATSG
+47 APVRSSTSG
-56 HTASRA
+56 HTASRG

-153 ARERAQAQSQKT
+153 ARERAQAQAQAQKT
-165 QDKKTAARTSV
+165 QDKKTAARSNPV

-200 TISVA
+200 TISAA
-205 NTSSAASS
+205 NTPSAASS

-263 PTSPASTNAAPVSN
+263 PTSSASTNAAPVSN

-660 AKATPVATAEKSQSA
+660 AKAAPVATAEKSQSA

-710 NGADK
+710 HGAYK

-738 KPVEAQSVEAKSVE
+738 KQVEA
-752 VKSVKTIPSA
+752 KSVKTIPSA

-780 AAQSKPQAAA
+780 AASPKPEAAA
-790 QTPEQAAALAGTP
+790 QAPEQAAAPAGAP
-803 REPESVAPVVAVM
+803 SEPEPVAPGVAAM

-821 AEPNVSETDTVA
+821 AEPSLPETDTAA
-833 DRALEIPA
+833 DHALEMPA
-841 APTATA
+841 APTTTA
-847 DDLAVTE
+847 DDRAAVTE

-865 AEYRSE
+865 PEHRTE
-871 YNTEQSA
+871 YNA

-903 SDLQLASPVAALDEP
+903 NDLQLASPVAASDEP
-918 APTFAQTR
+918 TPTFAQTR
-926 LPEPQLLAPET
+926 LPEPQLLEPET

-947 LADEDAA
+947 LADESAA

-962 AQPATPTLSEPV
+962 AQSATPTLSEPV
-974 ADDTVLPTVMPST
+974 ADDTVLPTEISSA

-993 VEVADLLDM
+993 VEVADLPDM

-1028 AGARQRAPQAPEPQT
+1028 AGARQRAPQTPEPQT
-1043 PEASET
+1043 LEVSET

-1058 APMVDTTA
+1058 ALMGDTTA
-1066 SVHSASLNPLHDELD
+1066 SAYSASLNPLHDELD

>member
-56 HTASRA
+56 HTASRG

-153 ARERAQAQSQKT
+153 ARERAQAQAQKT
-165 QDKKTAARTSV
+165 QDKKTAARSNPV

-200 TISVA
+200 TISAA
-205 NTSSAASS
+205 NTPSAASS

-224 GVATAAVQAATAEPD
+224 GVATAAVQAATAEPE

-289 VPADTPASVPA
+289 LPADTPASVPP

-660 AKATPVATAEKSQSA
+660 AKATPVATAEKMQSA

-687 PETEPAVAAPAPTAP
+687 PETEPAVAAPAPSAP

-728 AASVAASAAA
+728 AASAAA
-738 KPVEAQSVEAKSVE
+738 KSVEAKPVEAKSVE
-752 VKSVKTIPSA
+752 IIPSA
-762 PVPSAVDDEIANA
+762 PVPSTVDDVIANA

-780 AAQSKPQAAA
+780 AAQPKPQAAA
-790 QTPEQAAALAGTP
+790 QAPEQAAAPAGAP
-803 REPESVAPVVAVM
+803 HESEPVAPGVAAM

-821 AEPNVSETDTVA
+821 AEPNLPETDTAA
-833 DRALEIPA
+833 DRALEMPV
-841 APTATA
+841 APTTTV

-854 IASDEHSTEHS
+854 IAPDEHSTEHS
-865 AEYRSE
+865 PEHRTE
-871 YNTEQSA
+871 YNAEQSA

-903 SDLQLASPVAALDEP
+903 SDLQLASPVAASDEP
-918 APTFAQTR
+918 APTLAQTR

-937 LETDLLGTDR
+937 LETLETDLLGTEL
-947 LADEDAA
+947 LAAEGAA
-954 GGMDTQPD
+954 GGMDTQLD
-962 AQPATPTLSEPV
+962 AQSATPTLSEPV
-974 ADDTVLPTVMPST
+974 ADDTLLPTEMPSA

-993 VEVADLLDM
+993 VEVADMQDM
-1002 ADMASE
+1002 PDMASE

-1028 AGARQRAPQAPEPQT
+1028 AGARQRAPQTPEPQT
-1043 PEASET
+1043 PEVSET
-1049 VPASASALS
+1049 VPASARAVSALR
-1058 APMVDTTA
+1058 VDTTA

-1081 AAAQTARL
+1081 NTTAQTARL

>member
-56 HTASRA
+56 HTASRG

-153 ARERAQAQSQKT
+153 ARERAQAQAQKT
-165 QDKKTAARTSV
+165 QDKKTAARSNPV

-200 TISVA
+200 TISAA
-205 NTSSAASS
+205 NTPSAASS

-512 TDTSE
+512 ADTSE

-578 PTGSTSSA
+578 PAGSAPSA

-710 NGADK
+710 HGADK

-728 AASVAASAAA
+728 AVSVAASAAA
-738 KPVEAQSVEAKSVE
+738 KPVEA
-752 VKSVKTIPSA
+752 KSVKTVPSA
-762 PVPSAVDDEIANA
+762 PVSSTVDDVITNA

-780 AAQSKPQAAA
+780 AASPKPEAAA
-790 QTPEQAAALAGTP
+790 QAPEQAAAPAGAP
-803 REPESVAPVVAVM
+803 RESEPVAPVVAAM

-821 AEPNVSETDTVA
+821 AEPNLPETDTAA

-841 APTATA
+841 APTAAA

-865 AEYRSE
+865 AEYRTE

-896 LFDLADD
+896 LFELADD
-903 SDLQLASPVAALDEP
+903 SDLQLASPVAASDEP

-926 LPEPQLLAPET
+926 LPEPQLLAPEM

-947 LADEDAA
+947 LVDESVAE
-954 GGMDTQPD
+954 GMDTKPD

-974 ADDTVLPTVMPST
+974 ADDTVLPTEMSSA

-993 VEVADLLDM
+993 VEVADLPDM

-1028 AGARQRAPQAPEPQT
+1028 AGARQRAPQT
-1043 PEASET
+1043 PEVSET

-1058 APMVDTTA
+1058 APMGDTTA
-1066 SVHSASLNPLHDELD
+1066 SAHSANLNPLHDELD
-1081 AAAQTARL
+1081 NPAAQTARL

>member
-26 EVVGPDGTP
+26 EVVGPDGTT

-56 HTASRA
+56 HTASRG

-124 QVRAENTAAV
+124 QVRAENTATV

-153 ARERAQAQSQKT
+153 ARERAQAQAQKT
-165 QDKKTAARTSV
+165 QDKKTAARSNPV

-200 TISVA
+200 TISAA
-205 NTSSAASS
+205 NTPSAASS

-384 KQLQVELD
+384 KQLQIELD

-522 SAPAAI
+522 SAPATI

-702 DNTAPAQP
+702 DNTAPAEP

-738 KPVEAQSVEAKSVE
+738 KPVEAQSVEAKSV
-752 VKSVKTIPSA
+752 KTIPSA
-762 PVPSAVDDEIANA
+762 PVPSTVDDEIANA

-780 AAQSKPQAAA
+780 AAPPKPQAAA
-790 QTPEQAAALAGTP
+790 QTPEQAAAPAGAP
-803 REPESVAPVVAVM
+803 SEPEPVAPVVAAM

-821 AEPNVSETDTVA
+821 AEPNMSETDTVA
-833 DRALEIPA
+833 DRALEMPA

-847 DDLAVTE
+847 DDRAVTE
-854 IASDEHSTEHS
+854 IAPDEHSTEHS
-865 AEYRSE
+865 PEHRTE
-871 YNTEQSA
+871 YNA

-903 SDLQLASPVAALDEP
+903 SDLQLASPVAASDEP
-918 APTFAQTR
+918 TPTFAQTR
-926 LPEPQLLAPET
+926 LPEPQLLAPEM
-937 LETDLLGTDR
+937 LETDLLGTEL
-947 LADEDAA
+947 LADESAA

-974 ADDTVLPTVMPST
+974 ADDSVLPTEMPSA

-993 VEVADLLDM
+993 VEVADMQDMAGM

-1028 AGARQRAPQAPEPQT
+1028 AGARQRAPQTPEPQT
-1043 PEASET
+1043 LEVSET

-1058 APMVDTTA
+1058 ALMGDTTA
-1066 SVHSASLNPLHDELD
+1066 SAHSASLNPLHDELD

-1138 PLPPEPA
+1138 PLPPEP
-1145 SADEDWAAQDNLMDA
+1145 
-1160 AVQVT
+1160 
-1165 PEERDA
+1165 
-1171 FTQSFVEA
+1171 
-1179 EAQETEA
+1179 
-1186 DDDLVGKLILA
+1186 
-1197 RAYLD
+1197 
-1202 IDDPE
+1202 
-1207 GAQPLLESVL
+1207 
-1217 KQGSAEQQAQARKML
+1217 
-1232 QEMA
+1232 

>member
-56 HTASRA
+56 HTASRG

-153 ARERAQAQSQKT
+153 ARERAQAQKT
-165 QDKKTAARTSV
+165 QDKKTAARSNPV
-176 APSVSKPLATTHVA
+176 APSVSKPLVTTHVA

-200 TISVA
+200 TISAA

-578 PTGSTSSA
+578 PAGSAPSA

-660 AKATPVATAEKSQSA
+660 AKAAPVATAEKSQSA

-710 NGADK
+710 NGAAK
-715 PPVSAQAIAASAL
+715 PPVSAQAIATSAL

-738 KPVEAQSVEAKSVE
+738 KPVEAQSVEAKSV
-752 VKSVKTIPSA
+752 KTIPSA
-762 PVPSAVDDEIANA
+762 PVLSAVDDEIANA

-780 AAQSKPQAAA
+780 AAPPKLQAAA

-803 REPESVAPVVAVM
+803 REPEPVAPVVAAM

-821 AEPNVSETDTVA
+821 AEPNLPETDTAA
-833 DRALEIPA
+833 DHALEMPA
-841 APTATA
+841 APTTTA
-847 DDLAVTE
+847 DDRAAVTE

-865 AEYRSE
+865 PEYRSE
-871 YNTEQSA
+871 YNAEQSA

-884 VAAKSSAAEIAD
+884 VAAKSSGTEIAD

-903 SDLQLASPVAALDEP
+903 NDLQLASPVAASDEP

-926 LPEPQLLAPET
+926 LPEPQLLAPEM
-937 LETDLLGTDR
+937 LETDLLGTEL
-947 LADEDAA
+947 LAAEGAA
-954 GGMDTQPD
+954 GGMDTKPD

-974 ADDTVLPTVMPST
+974 ADDTVLPTEMSSA
-987 EAAAEP
+987 EAVAKP
-993 VEVADLLDM
+993 VEVADLPDM

-1028 AGARQRAPQAPEPQT
+1028 AGARQRAPQTPEPQT
-1043 PEASET
+1043 PEVSET
-1049 VPASASALS
+1049 VPASASVLS
-1058 APMVDTTA
+1058 APMGDTTA
-1066 SVHSASLNPLHDELD
+1066 SAHSASLNPLHDELD